1 MNLRSNIFTFYQ
13 VFLKISSEEN
23 METKEKP
30 GPTSP
35 LTDDSKYSM
44 QTHMIYGKSISK
56 KWDYSHHVVAPI
68 SSSVIFRLD
77 SVERGAEGFRE
88 FANSN
93 ILGKD
98 AVPIYIYDRLGE
110 PNKDML
116 EENLAYVE
124 RGEMAVT
131 FATGMGAISGIL
143 GILTKSGDEIISHK
157 TLYGCTYSLLNNW
170 YPRYNIKFTPVDLT
184 KTESLRQIIT
194 ERTTVIYFESP
205 SNPNLDIID
214 IGRIRV
220 ICDGIN
226 KCRNEE
232 NHIHIVV
239 DNTFATPYCQRPI
252 ELGADFTIHS
262 LTKGI
267 GGFGTDMGGVVI
279 GPNKYQDI
287 LLLYRKDFGAV
298 LSTKAAWTVLTY
310 GLPTLHLRISQQI
323 KSAMVIAEFLNS
335 HPKIEFV
342 NYPGLPSYKFH
353 ELAKKQMRDYNNNFA
368 PGSLIYFGLK
378 GDNGYER
385 KENGRKMMN
394 FAAKN
399 AYTMT
404 LAVSLGHTRTLLEH
418 PASMTHS
425 MIPADKLS
433 DLGIDPGG
441 IRLAVGL
448 ENIDDLLTDLEK
460 CLRII

>member
-1 MNLRSNIFTFYQ
+1 
-13 VFLKISSEEN
+13 
-23 METKEKP
+23 METKEKAAQ
-30 GPTSP
+30 TSI

-44 QTHMIYGKSISK
+44 QTHMIYGKSISR

-68 SSSVIFRLD
+68 TSSVIFRLD

-88 FANSN
+88 FANSKM
-93 ILGKD
+93 LGKD
-98 AVPIYIYDRLGE
+98 SVPIYIYDRLGE

-116 EENLAYVE
+116 EENLAYIE
-124 RGEMAVT
+124 KGEMAVT

-184 KTESLRQIIT
+184 ETESLKDLIT
-194 ERTTVIYFESP
+194 ARTKVIYFESP

-214 IGRIRV
+214 IGRIRK
-220 ICDGIN
+220 ICDDIN
-226 KCRNEE
+226 KDRTEE
-232 NHIHIVV
+232 NFLHIVV

-279 GPNKYQDI
+279 GQNKYQDI

-298 LSTKAAWTVLTY
+298 LNTKAAWTVLTY

-323 KSAMVIAEFLNS
+323 KNAMIAAEFLNS

-378 GDNGYER
+378 GDSSIER

-425 MIPADKLS
+425 MIPADKLN
-433 DLGIDPGG
+433 DFGIDPGG

-448 ENIDDLLTDLEK
+448 ENINDLLMDLDK
-460 CLRII
+460 CLGII